1 MLNIGLNLP
10 REERRARISARLHSR
25 LEAGMLDEVR
35 ALLAE
40 GIAPDDLIYYGLEYK
55 FLTLHLIGRLTYE
68 EMVAQLETAIHQFA
82 KRQMTWFRGM
92 ERRGCTIHWIDALRP
107 MEEKVAAAL
116 ELFRSTQSSTL

>member
-1 MLNIGLNLP
+1 M
-10 REERRARISARLHSR
+10 
-25 LEAGMLDEVR
+25 
-35 ALLAE
+35 
-40 GIAPDDLIYYGLEYK
+40 EYK

-92 ERRGCTIHWIDALRP
+92 ERRGCTIHWIDALHP